1 MGSQPTSSP
10 TDAPTVLPT
19 IDPIKRMVSIV
30 SVDLPTKCMQP
41 EQLKDGAGVE
51 LRKCITDE
59 NFRLIQGWI
68 FENGQIRFSS
78 SAFKNRCILVQ
89 SDNSNIFSGELIIGP
104 CGSPSNEESLFKYY
118 PQEKHLRWVKDKSL
132 YVTNVGTDLVLQEK
146 NPDTGYR
153 GQQWVFFRGAAQ
165 PTPSNI
171 FNPNVSPAI
180 APVVQPVKVPTV
192 SPTKLP
198 TSQPTSSPTGA
209 PTVLPTIDPIKRMVS
224 IVSVDLP
231 TKCMQPEQLKDGA
244 GVELRKCIT
253 DENFKDLQGW
263 TFENGQIMHSST
275 TLKNMCILAKIDK
288 TDTLEGELVFGPCGS
303 PSNEM
308 ALFKYDNAERHL
320 RWKKDK
326 KLFVTNV
333 GENIY
338 LKRRNSE
345 TDYK

>member
-1 MGSQPTSSP
+1 MGEMALFMY
-10 TDAPTVLPT
+10 DNV
-19 IDPIKRMVSIV
+19 KR
-30 SVDLPTKCMQP
+30 
-41 EQLKDGAGVE
+41 
-51 LRKCITDE
+51 
-59 NFRLIQGWI
+59 N
-68 FENGQIRFSS
+68 
-78 SAFKNRCILVQ
+78 
-89 SDNSNIFSGELIIGP
+89 
-104 CGSPSNEESLFKYY
+104 
-118 PQEKHLRWVKDKSL
+118 LRWKKDKRL
-132 YVTNVGTDLVLQEK
+132 FVTNVGENIYLKRRNSETDYK
-146 NPDTGYR
+146 A
-153 GQQWVFFRGAAQ
+153 QQWVFFRGWAQ

-180 APVVQPVKVPTV
+180 APVIQPVQGPTLPPADGSKPVQPPRE
-192 SPTKLP
+192 
-198 TSQPTSSPTGA
+198 A
-209 PTVLPTIDPIKRMVS
+209 PLS

-263 TFENGQIMHSST
+263 TFEHGQIMHSST

-320 RWKKDK
+320 RWVKDIR
-326 KLFVTNV
+326 LFVTNV

-345 TDYK
+345 TDYKAQQWVFLEDGHSQLLLIFLIQMFHLQLLQLY